1 MNING
6 VGSGS
11 SGTDYSRI
19 TGLATGMDIDGMV
32 KGMLARDRA
41 RMDKVGQDR
50 QYLQWQQE
58 AYVDIIKDLKDFNNY
73 FDILKADNM
82 IGSSNYTGTKV
93 VSSKENVLNATTL
106 PGAVKGLYEV
116 KVANL
121 AESAKAQ
128 GSFSP
133 LNSGKITNTNGAD
146 WQNKT
151 ITFSVDGKEIKI
163 TLDNMVN
170 PDGSAAATTLDGIV
184 QKIQEKINTTELKD
198 KLTLSAENGTIHFQ
212 GAGSQDIVLKD
223 TTLKNLAALKDKSI
237 TSFNRNSKL
246 SDLGITAGNFKVTVK
261 GTEFTVNI
269 DNTKSIDD
277 IVTDIK
283 NTQLPSGESLGN
295 FINVSFSDLTKKLT
309 IESKYTGSKEALT
322 ITSGTSNFADKT
334 GLTGEFT
341 GINAKVSIKAPG
353 ENAFVEVEKESNN
366 FNIDGMSYNLIK
378 PTGDESIEL
387 TVTSDA
393 TASVD
398 KFKKFIEKYNAL
410 VEKINTKVSEKKEYK
425 FKPLTEEQRKSMKED
440 EIKSWEEKAKQGM
453 LKRDGDLSQIL
464 SDLRSAVYNAVEGS
478 GITMTE
484 LGITTTSKY
493 MDGGKLEIDETKLK
507 AALENKGD
515 LVQKLFTQTGDKYE
529 SQGVFTRFKK
539 IINDNIGFDG
549 TLIKKAGSKDTR
561 WVSENDLSKRI
572 TEKNT
577 VLKDLERK
585 FFVKQEALYRRF
597 ATLEKNMNSLNSQSN
612 WLYSQMGA
620 S

>member
-170 PDGSAAATTLDGIV
+170 ADGSAAATTLDGIV

-212 GAGSQDIVLKD
+212 GAGSQNIVLKD
-223 TTLKNLAALKDKSI
+223 TTLKNLASLKDKSI
-237 TSFNRNSKL
+237 TSFNRDSKL

-277 IVTDIK
+277 IVADIK

-366 FNIDGMSYNLIK
+366 FNIDGISYNLIK
-378 PTGDESIEL
+378 PTGAESIEL

-425 FKPLTEEQRKSMKED
+425 YKPLTEEQRKSMKED

-539 IINDNIGFDG
+539 TINDNIGFDG

-561 WVSENDLSKRI
+561 WVTENDLSKRI

>member
-6 VGSGS
+6 MGSGS
-11 SGTDYSRI
+11 SSTDYSRI

-41 RMDKVGQDR
+41 RMDKVGQDK

-58 AYVDIIKDLKDFNNY
+58 AYVDIINNLKEFYNY

-82 IGSSNYTGTKV
+82 ISSSNYTGTKA
-93 VSSKENVLNATTL
+93 VSSKENMFNATTL

-121 AESAKAQ
+121 AENAKSQ

-151 ITFSVDGKEIKI
+151 ITFSVDGKEVKI

-198 KLTLSAENGTIHFQ
+198 KLTLSSENGTIHFQ
-212 GAGSQDIVLKD
+212 GTGSQNIVLKD
-223 TTLKNLAALKDKSI
+223 TTIKNLASLKDKSI
-237 TSFNRNSKL
+237 TSFNRDSKL
-246 SDLGITAGNFKVTVK
+246 SELGITTGDFKVTVR
-261 GTEFTVNI
+261 GREFTVNI
-269 DNTKSIDD
+269 DSTKSIND

-295 FINVSFSDLTKKLT
+295 HVNVSFSDLTNKLT
-309 IESKYTGSKEALT
+309 IESKYAGSKEALT

-334 GLTGEFT
+334 GLAGEFY
-341 GINAKVSIKAPG
+341 GVNAKVSIKAPG
-353 ENAFVEVEKESNN
+353 ESDFVEVERDSNN
-366 FNIDGMSYNLIK
+366 FNIDGINYNLVK
-378 PTGDESIEL
+378 PSGDEIIEL
-387 TVTSDA
+387 TVISDA

-398 KFKKFIEKYNAL
+398 KFKKFVEKYNAL
-410 VEKINTKVSEKKEYK
+410 VEKINTKVSGKKEYK
-425 FKPLTEEQRKSMKED
+425 YRPLTEEQRKSMKED
-440 EIKSWEEKAKQGM
+440 EIKNWEEKAKQGM
-453 LKRDGDLSQIL
+453 LKSDGNLSRIL
-464 SDLRSAVYNAVEGS
+464 SDLRSAVYNTVEGA

-493 MDGGKLEIDETKLK
+493 MDGGKLEIDENKLK
-507 AALENKGD
+507 AALESKGD

-539 IINDNIGFDG
+539 IINDNIGTDG
-549 TLIKKAGSKDTR
+549 TLIQKAGYKDTR

-585 FFVKQEALYRRF
+585 LFAKQESLYRRF
-597 ATLEKNMNSLNSQSN
+597 AALEKNMNNLNSQSN
-612 WLYSQMGA
+612 WLNSQMGA

>member
-246 SDLGITAGNFKVTVK
+246 SDLGITAGNFRVTVK